1 MGMFASMRTSQ
12 NPPAVSTLRLSG
24 VTSMRSGPFFF
35 LPPRRIEV
43 LVAGLLTPRGAGIG
57 GGGEALRGGGG
68 ALREGGGRR
77 DGDAGR
83 GGSAGSPN
91 AGPSSVSPR
100 SSSIG
105 SSLVRSLFERGMDD
119 GLGWM
124 MGKSGTSK
132 LGGG

>member
-1 MGMFASMRTSQ
+1 MGMFGSVRTSL

-43 LVAGLLTPRGAGIG
+43 LVAALLLLRAVEIG

-68 ALREGGGRR
+68 ALRGGG
-77 DGDAGR
+77 GR

-91 AGPSSVSPR
+91 AGPSIVSPR

-105 SSLVRSLFERGMDD
+105 GSLVRSPFERGMDE

-132 LGGG
+132 LGGVLGRADA